1 MAKFVDDTGL
11 TYYHGKLKT
20 IFLQGVQVN
29 STDLT
34 PDANGKVNVTI
45 SESTNN
51 GKIKVNNVDVDIHG
65 LGTAAYTAST
75 AYDASGAAAAVLGT
89 SGDAA
94 SANTVYG
101 AKAAAAAAQS
111 DADALELLVGSTS
124 VSSQISTAIGDLD
137 SSQTATSGYALTSI
151 TETNGKLTGKSEIK
165 IPTNNSELTN
175 GAGYQT
181 ASDVNS
187 AINSAIA
194 GITGID
200 FQIVASYSDLPATGT
215 KGTIYLVPNSG
226 SAPNS
231 YDEYIWVVPTGQ
243 SGRYEKI
250 GSTAVSLTGYWQHND
265 STSNDY
271 LIAMTT
277 SDIDS
282 AIAAA

>member
-11 TYYHGKLKT
+11 TYYHSKLKE
-20 IFLQGVQVN
+20 IFIRGVQVN
-29 STDLT
+29 GTDLT
-34 PDANGKVNVTI
+34 PDANGKANVTI
-45 SESTNN
+45 AESTNN
-51 GKIKVNNVDVDIHG
+51 GKIKINGIDVDIHG
-65 LGTAAYTAST
+65 LGTAAYTNST

-89 SGDAA
+89 SGDAS

-101 AKAAAAAAQS
+101 AKAAASAAQS
-111 DADALELLVGSTS
+111 DVDALELLVGATS

-181 ASDVNS
+181 ASDVTS

-200 FQIVASYSDLPATGT
+200 FQIVTSYSDLPATGT

-271 LIAMTT
+271 LIAMDTT
-277 SDIDS
+277 DIDN

>member
-34 PDANGKVNVTI
+34 PDANGKVNITI

-151 TETNGKLTGKSEIK
+151 TETNGKLTAKSEIK

-181 ASDVNS
+181 ASDVTS

-215 KGTIYLVPNSG
+215 KGVIYLVPNSG
-226 SAPNS
+226 ASPNS

-271 LIAMTT
+271 LVAMGTA
-277 SDIDS
+277 DIDS